1 MNVFWRFLRRLQRRW
16 SKKGQTKSLKEGL
29 AKTRRALAAR
39 IDGLIKGRKAVD
51 QGLREELEEVLI
63 AADIGVETS
72 SKLLE
77 TVQERISKQGPER
90 LGLLKEYLKEAIGEI
105 LRGRGKG
112 LEIEGERPLVIMVVG
127 VNGVGKTTTIGKIA
141 SQLSSRGSKVMLVAA
156 DTFRAAAIE
165 QLRIWAE
172 RAGAEFISQQLG
184 SDPSAVIF
192 DALEAVRS
200 RGIDV
205 VIADTAGRLHTKT
218 NLMEE
223 LKKIK
228 RVMGKKLPG
237 APQEILLILD
247 ATTGQNAISQ
257 ARLFNEALGITGIIL
272 TKLDGT
278 AKGGVIVAIAN
289 ELTVPIRLIGIG
301 EQIEDLRE
309 FDPEQFVEALF

>member
-1 MNVFWRFLRRLQRRW
+1 MKVFWRFLRRLQRQG
-16 SKKGQTKSLKEGL
+16 SKKGQKKSLKEGL

-77 TVQERISKQGPER
+77 TVQERISKQGPEQ
-90 LGLLKEYLKEAIGEI
+90 LGVIKEYLKEAIGEI
-105 LRGRGKG
+105 LRGRGKS

-156 DTFRAAAIE
+156 DTFRAAATQ

-172 RAGAEFISQQLG
+172 RAGAEFISQQPG
-184 SDPSAVIF
+184 SDPSAVVF
-192 DALEAVRS
+192 DALEAAKA
-200 RGIDV
+200 RGMDV

-228 RVMGKKLPG
+228 RVMSKKLPG
-237 APQEILLILD
+237 APQEIFLVLD
-247 ATTGQNAISQ
+247 ATTGQNAVSQ
-257 ARLFNEALGITGIIL
+257 AKLFNEALGITGIIL

-289 ELTVPIRLIGIG
+289 ELTVPIRFVGIG

-309 FDPEQFVEALF
+309 FDPEQFIEALF

>member
-1 MNVFWRFLRRLQRRW
+1 MKIFKRFFRHSRGQKAKEDQ
-16 SKKGQTKSLKEGL
+16 KKSIKDSL

-39 IDGLIKGRKAVD
+39 LDGLIRRGGAAD
-51 QGLREELEEVLI
+51 QRLLEELEEVLI
-63 AADIGVETS
+63 AADIGVRTS
-72 SKLLE
+72 RRLLE
-77 TVQERISKQGPER
+77 TVQERILKQGPEQ
-90 LGLLKEYLKEAIGEI
+90 LGFLKEYLKEAIGEI
-105 LRGRGKG
+105 LMGRAKG
-112 LEIEGERPLVIMVVG
+112 LEIEGGRPLVIMVVG

-141 SQLSSRGSKVMLVAA
+141 SQLRSRGSKVMLIAA